1 MDILDNP
8 FFVLG
13 ATTRDDRR
21 RIMGLAEE
29 KSLLSEEEVAAEAS
43 SALTNPRKRLAAEVG
58 WLPGI
63 GPRRAAEAVAMIQ
76 GDAERIRDSANLPAL
91 ARANLLAAG
100 LVRAVDSI
108 SAEEVAEWIVDLAE
122 THDEVDPE
130 STMTLINE
138 ERSVAGFPAV
148 TDGHAFEAELGARRQ
163 HYRTAIKNAL
173 NHLSSADLV
182 KVVTEAVDAATDVGE
197 SHAPILIDDLVDSFE
212 VEAQGFLEKETKN
225 IATLIEQIR
234 AAAAQEQDE
243 AVLKRLVSNLE
254 RVVKNWDLV
263 AQPIQVSARS
273 RGLDHALSHELAGEV
288 RGLAVEL
295 FNEHDHLEISQRLT
309 TLIQEVFAEVDRVVE
324 QTEEDAA
331 ALDEIAEQRT
341 EFLNNVKA
349 HVEQWRQEIT
359 YEAEWGLVFKDKL
372 KISPEGVEWKG
383 RRIALDSISRLRWGA
398 TKHYVNG
405 IPSGTT
411 YSIFVGTERDGASI
425 ELNKEKI
432 YGEFIERLWKAV
444 GTRLLTQML
453 EGLKQ
458 GQRYRFGNAVIDDYG
473 VELERHHT
481 FRANER
487 VRCRWTD
494 LVIGN
499 ANGGFYLA
507 KKDESKVEVQL
518 PYQEE
523 DNVHVLEAAMRIFW
537 KRAGAR
543 ISDLLKQEG

>member
-43 SALTNPRKRLAAEVG
+43 SALTNPRKRLVAEVG

-63 GPRRAAEAVAMIQ
+63 GPRRAAEAVALIQ
-76 GDAERIRDSANLPAL
+76 GNAKAIRDLANIPAL
-91 ARANLLAAG
+91 ARANLLATG
-100 LVRAVDSI
+100 LARAIDSL
-108 SAEEVAEWIVDLAE
+108 STNEVAEWVVELAE
-122 THDEVDPE
+122 AFEEVDAE
-130 STMTLINE
+130 LTMTLINE

-148 TDGHAFEAELGARRQ
+148 TDGHALETELSGRRQ
-163 HYRTAIKNAL
+163 HYRAAIKNAL
-173 NHLSSADLV
+173 NQLSSTDLV
-182 KVVTEAVDAATDVGE
+182 KAVTEAVETATDGGE
-197 SHAPILIDDLVDSFE
+197 NHAPMLIDDLVDSFE

-234 AAAAQEQDE
+234 SAAAEELDE
-243 AVLKRLVSNLE
+243 TVLNRLLSKLE
-254 RVVKNWDLV
+254 HVVKNWDLV

-273 RGLDHALSHELAGEV
+273 RGLDHSLSHEVAGAV

-295 FNEHDHLEISQRLT
+295 FNQHDHLEISQRLT
-309 TLIQEVFAEVDRVVE
+309 TLNQEVFAEVDRVVE
-324 QTEEDAA
+324 QIEEDAA
-331 ALDEIAEQRT
+331 ALEEIAEQRT
-341 EFLNNVKA
+341 EFLNDVKA
-349 HVEQWRQEIT
+349 NIEQWRQEIT

-372 KISPEGVEWKG
+372 RISPDGVVWKG
-383 RRIALDSISRLRWGA
+383 RGIPLDSITRLRWGG

-411 YSIFVGTERDGASI
+411 YRIFVGTDRDGVNI

-432 YGEFIERLWKAV
+432 YSEFIERLWKAV

-453 EGLKQ
+453 EGLKE
-458 GQRYRFGNAVIDDYG
+458 GQRYRFGNAVVDDYG

-481 FRANER
+481 FRANEK
-487 VRCRWTD
+487 VRCRWTE

-499 ANGGFYLA
+499 ANGGFYVA
-507 KKDESKVEVQL
+507 KKDERKVAVQL

-543 ISDLLKQEG
+543 ISELLKQEE